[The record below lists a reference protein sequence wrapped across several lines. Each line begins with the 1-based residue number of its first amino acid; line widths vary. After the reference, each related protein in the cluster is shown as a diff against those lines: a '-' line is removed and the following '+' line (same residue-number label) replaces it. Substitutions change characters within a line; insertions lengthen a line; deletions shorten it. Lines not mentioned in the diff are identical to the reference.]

1 MYSDPSPSTKLIHAA
16 CLTFRH
22 SIFGQ
27 AQKGIN
33 SLKGKFG
40 RGKKA
45 DKDNAEAGSSGSD
58 LDKEGNEDDIDLKT
72 DQKDAM
78 ATVKPV
84 EA

>member
-1 MYSDPSPSTKLIHAA
+1 MSSDPSTSTELIHAA
-16 CLTFRH
+16 CLTLRH

-33 SLKGKFG
+33 NLKGKFG
-40 RGKKA
+40 KGKRA
-45 DKDNAEAGSSGSD
+45 DKENTEAGSSGSD
-58 LDKEGNEDDIDLKT
+58 LDKEGNEDDLKT